1 MNPSFTSAA
10 GASAGVALPA
20 GASPGGAAEAG
31 SADLMLGNDILAG
44 GAPVLKG
51 NVLTF
56 GIPAGVG
63 I

>member
-1 MNPSFTSAA
+1 
-10 GASAGVALPA
+10 
-20 GASPGGAAEAG
+20 
-31 SADLMLGNDILAG
+31 MLGNDILAG